1 MVLDLKG
8 DFPIFENNP
17 GLVYLDNAATSQKP
31 RRVIEAMDEFQE
43 KDNSNVGRGLYDLSF
58 RAMEKFDGAR
68 RKIAHFIGAGENEII
83 FTKNTTESLNLLGYT
98 IDSIIPEGRDEIL
111 ISSMEHHSNIVP
123 WQEFAKRN
131 NLKLRFIGIKD
142 DFSLDYED
150 FKSKVGP
157 KTAIVSICHVSNV
170 LGTINDVK
178 EISRISKNNGALVI
192 IDAAQSVG
200 HMKIDVKDID
210 CDFLVFSSHKILGPT
225 GIGVLFGRKELLER
239 LRPFQFGGGM
249 ISEVDFE
256 KSSWADIPEKFEAG
270 TQNIMEAIGFAESIN
285 YLNGIGIEN
294 VEEHIRE
301 LTRYA
306 FEKLEEIRGVK
317 IYSSSDGIGIVS
329 FNLEGIHSHDV
340 ASLVNDDSIAIRAG
354 HHCAMPLMK
363 TLGIEGTCRA
373 SFQIYNDFSD
383 VDKLIDSLNKTLGV
397 FKK

>member
-1 MVLDLKG
+1 M
-8 DFPIFENNP
+8 
-17 GLVYLDNAATSQKP
+17 
-31 RRVIEAMDEFQE
+31 
-43 KDNSNVGRGLYDLSF
+43 
-58 RAMEKFDGAR
+58 
-68 RKIAHFIGAGENEII
+68 
-83 FTKNTTESLNLLGYT
+83 
-98 IDSIIPEGRDEIL
+98 
-111 ISSMEHHSNIVP
+111 
-123 WQEFAKRN
+123 
-131 NLKLRFIGIKD
+131 
-142 DFSLDYED
+142 
-150 FKSKVGP
+150 
-157 KTAIVSICHVSNV
+157 
-170 LGTINDVK
+170 
-178 EISRISKNNGALVI
+178 
-192 IDAAQSVG
+192 
-200 HMKIDVKDID
+200 
-210 CDFLVFSSHKILGPT
+210 GPT

>member
-31 RRVIEAMDEFQE
+31 KRVIEAMDEFQE

-68 RKIAHFIGAGENEII
+68 KKIADFIGVGENEII

-131 NLKLRFIGIKD
+131 NMRLRFIGIKD

-150 FKSKVGP
+150 FKSKVGL

-178 EISRISKNNGALVI
+178 EISRISKDNGALVI

-200 HMKIDVKDID
+200 HMQIDVKDIG

-225 GIGVLFGRKELLER
+225 GIGILFGRKELLGR

-249 ISEVDFE
+249 IREVDFE

-294 VEEHIRE
+294 VEGHVRE

-306 FEKLEEIRGVK
+306 FEKLKEIKSVK

-373 SFQIYNDFSD
+373 SFHVYNDFSD
-383 VDKLIDSLNKTLGV
+383 VDKLIDSLKKSLEV